1 MNYTTM
7 SEQEFMQRYPR
18 GLQSYEVITP
28 EEFLREIP
36 AKDYE
41 TITAQEFLQKY
52 APPET
57 STPRENFGRYP
68 NSGRFKG
75 FEKPLLEAGRI
86 GGGVTR
92 GLGYLIPGLNTVLTA
107 ADIYE
112 GLNSPVNAAD
122 LNTKQSYTLEN
133 YVPKYVQPLKGDDGN
148 YVIQGGLT
156 HQYFLP
162 PTNRTDNSIT
172 PNNGAPM
179 LPFIQLDDN
188 GVPSSQLQGRVE
200 ENYMLPPKSNNA
212 MEDYYKKAKQFYGLM
227 KTNPQVPFNVFN
239 NFIQGD
245 TKDLPGLLNG
255 SSAGANM

>member
-1 MNYTTM
+1 MNQNPNMNYTTM

-92 GLGYLIPGLNTVLTA
+92 GLGHFIPGVGAALTA
-107 ADIYE
+107 ADIYN
-112 GLNSPVNAAD
+112 GLNSPVQAGTLQPTDAGYQQASYQD
-122 LNTKQSYTLEN
+122 LLPLIQLNNQG
-133 YVPKYVQPLKGDDGN
+133 QPDYML
-148 YVIQGGLT
+148 QGG
-156 HQYFLP
+156 
-162 PTNRTDNSIT
+162 
-172 PNNGAPM
+172 
-179 LPFIQLDDN
+179 
-188 GVPSSQLQGRVE
+188 VE
-200 ENYMLPPKSNNA
+200 ENYMLPPQPSKKD
-212 MEDYYKKAKQFYGLM
+212 DYYKKAKQFYGLM

>member
-7 SEQEFMQRYPR
+7 SEQEFSQRYPR

-28 EEFLREIP
+28 EEFLREFP

-57 STPRENFGRYP
+57 ITPEEYFRRYP

-75 FEKPLLEAGRI
+75 FEKPLLEAGQI
-86 GGGVTR
+86 GR
-92 GLGYLIPGLNTVLTA
+92 GIARGAGRMLPVVGAALTA
-107 ADIYE
+107 ADIYD
-112 GLNSPVNAAD
+112 GLNSPVQAGTLQPTDAGYQQASYQD
-122 LNTKQSYTLEN
+122 LLPLIQLNNQG
-133 YVPKYVQPLKGDDGN
+133 QPDYML
-148 YVIQGGLT
+148 QGG
-156 HQYFLP
+156 
-162 PTNRTDNSIT
+162 
-172 PNNGAPM
+172 
-179 LPFIQLDDN
+179 
-188 GVPSSQLQGRVE
+188 VE

-212 MEDYYKKAKQFYGLM
+212 MDDYYKKAKQFYGLM